1 MAADEVAST
10 AATAPSTYAAPTTTP
25 APTSAA
31 QAESAPAA
39 DSNGAVTEDEAAL
52 YDRQIRLWGLEAQ
65 NRLRT
70 AHVLILGWNG
80 IATEIIKNTVLSGI
94 GSITLLDPT
103 RVEAAVDLLTGFFFR
118 DDDVGRPRCSQ
129 VPLDRVRALNPL
141 VKVEGIADQ
150 ATYDTIV
157 QAGDE
162 AEAWLKERGVD
173 VVVIGTPLVKPG
185 KMIEQLVGINALARK
200 MGIKSF
206 VSATYGLGG
215 FYFADQVEHDYVVE
229 RNIDGDK
236 KRIKQ
241 RQTFVSL
248 ADSLAHTW
256 VGLTDR
262 QKRRTRIPLEWFA
275 WLALTHLRTS
285 LASDAASTTIA
296 PAALR
301 GRTVAVIN
309 EKGLDAD
316 MILRSTDAEAVF
328 TGMAAMRVDSDGIT
342 LAPVAAVLGGV
353 LSQDI
358 LNAIGGREEPVV
370 NWMMLSFNATGAA
383 TVHKIGSLSGP
394 VVE

>member
-1 MAADEVAST
+1 MVASDAISSADAAPST
-10 AATAPSTYAAPTTTP
+10 SAAAATAPAPTP
-25 APTSAA
+25 AA
-31 QAESAPAA
+31 QADAAPAA

-118 DDDVGRPRCSQ
+118 DDDVGRARCSQ
-129 VPLDRVRALNPL
+129 APLDRVRALNPL

-157 QAGDE
+157 EAGDE

-173 VVVIGTPLVKPG
+173 VVVIGTPLAKPG
-185 KMIEQLVGINALARK
+185 KLLEQLVGINALTRK
-200 MGIKSF
+200 LGIKSF

-215 FYFADQVEHDYVVE
+215 FYFADQVEHEYVVE
-229 RNIDGDK
+229 RNMDGDK

-256 VGLTDR
+256 PG
-262 QKRRTRIPLEWFA
+262 
-275 WLALTHLRTS
+275 
-285 LASDAASTTIA
+285 LASGRSDAHVSARMVRLAGAHA
-296 PAALR
+296 PAHESRL
-301 GRTVAVIN
+301 GRCIDDDHACCSARPHGCVIH
-309 EKGLDAD
+309 EKGLDPD
-316 MILRSTDAEAVF
+316 TILGSTDAEAVF
-328 TGMAAMRVDSDGIT
+328 TGMAAMRIDSDGIT